1 MATVTKRH
9 WQTAGGVERTAW
21 IVSYSTAGKRH
32 IKTFQSKREADAWKT
47 ETLHEIARGIHTPP
61 TASITVG
68 EAGERWVEQCKT
80 DGLEATTVRQYRQH
94 LDLHIVQ
101 LIGTMKLAHL
111 SPASVIDFR
120 NALIKEKRSRALAS
134 KVIVSL
140 GAILGTAMAAG
151 LVARN
156 VVRDQASGHSKRQRR
171 LGKRHDKR
179 IEVGVD
185 IPTKDEIRAL
195 LAAAQGRWRPMIVT
209 VIFTGLRASELRG
222 LRWSDVELGAGAGS
236 LSVRQRADR
245 FNAIGSPK
253 SNAGKRTVPLAPM
266 VVNTL
271 KEWKLACPK
280 GELGLVFP
288 NLRGGVESLH
298 AMSGGLGAAQKAAGL
313 GGSRRAPRYGMH
325 AFRHAAASLLID
337 QGLSPKRI
345 QSFMGHSTISVTFDV
360 YGHLFPDADEDQAV
374 MQQLQQRL
382 IG

>member
-1 MATVTKRH
+1 MQDR
-9 WQTAGGVERTAW
+9 R
-21 IVSYSTAGKRH
+21 
-32 IKTFQSKREADAWKT
+32 
-47 ETLHEIARGIHTPP
+47 ARSN
-61 TASITVG
+61 A
-68 EAGERWVEQCKT
+68 
-80 DGLEATTVRQYRQH
+80 VRQYRQH
-94 LDLHIVQ
+94 LDLHIAPFV
-101 LIGTMKLAHL
+101 GRMKLAHL

-120 NALIKEKRSRALAS
+120 NVLIKRGRSRALAS

-140 GAILGTAMAAG
+140 GAVLGTAMAAG

-156 VVRDQASGHSKRQRR
+156 VVRDQTSGHAKRQRR
-171 LGKRHDKR
+171 LEKRHDKPL
-179 IEVGVD
+179 EVGVD

-195 LAAAQGRWRPMIVT
+195 LATCQGRWRPLIVT

-222 LRWSDVELGAGAGS
+222 LRWSDVELGADGNSRAGS
-236 LSVRQRADR
+236 LHVRQRADR
-245 FNAIGSPK
+245 FNSIGSPK
-253 SNAGKRTVPLAPM
+253 SSAGKRTVPLAPM

-288 NLRGGVESLH
+288 TPRGGVESLH
-298 AMSGGLGAAQKAAGL
+298 AMSRGLGAAQKAAGL
-313 GGSRRAPRYGMH
+313 GGSRRAPRYGLH

-337 QGLSPKRI
+337 QGVSPKRVQAI
-345 QSFMGHSTISVTFDV
+345 MGHSTIGVTFDT